1 MTDSGERLVG
11 QVAKRQSIP
20 QSEHTITAVKRLV
33 GRKVDDE
40 AVVRVKEMVAYEI
53 VEADNNNDAWAELR
67 DQKKSPSEW
76 CDGARTCHERNR
88 RGLFGGRC

>member
-11 QVAKRQSIP
+11 QVAKRQSITNP
-20 QSEHTITAVKRLV
+20 EHTITAVKRLV

-53 VEADNNNDAWAELR
+53 VEADNNNDAWVELR
-67 DQKKSPSEW
+67 DQKKSPLKLVRW
-76 CDGARTCHERNR
+76 CSHV
-88 RGLFGGRC
+88 